1 MEILRYS
8 DLLFTYKEINEIKK
22 VTNDMMIQEIETVDR
37 VLPKALSLADTYKL
51 LDSNQLAVVK
61 GTEVLSNAFAQ
72 ATIHGQNFGDAVV
85 NSLKAIASQ
94 IIAKGAIFSLLS
106 MFGVAPA
113 TSFLKFAFAHTG
125 GYIRDDKT
133 IQRFATGGVVQGEDN
148 VPIMAQA
155 GEFVMSRN
163 AVQSIGVENLA
174 QMNQTGSAGVTV
186 NIQGN
191 MIGNEEFVRDTLIPE
206 INRTVNQ
213 GLA

>member
-1 MEILRYS
+1 
-8 DLLFTYKEINEIKK
+8 
-22 VTNDMMIQEIETVDR
+22 MMLQEIETIDIA
-37 VLPKALSLADTYKL
+37 LPKALSLADTYKL
-51 LDSNQLAVVK
+51 LDGNQLAVVK
-61 GTEVLSNAFAQ
+61 GTEALSNAFIQ

-94 IIAKGAIFSLLS
+94 IIAKGAVFSLLS

-163 AVQSIGVENLA
+163 AVESIGVDNLA
-174 QMNQTGSAGVTV
+174 QMNKTGNSGVTINV
-186 NIQGN
+186 QGN
-191 MIGNEEFVRDTLIPE
+191 FIGEENYVRDNIIPAIE
-206 INRTVNQ
+206 KAQ
-213 GLA
+213 GLNLA